1 MNTMIEKQDLG
12 IIRPSQ
18 LQDWLTS
25 HGIITV
31 TTEECAHLLGVPIR
45 DVSQRLVRL
54 RSKGELVSG
63 ARGLWIAVPSEFR
76 EMGAPEPMRYIHNL
90 MGFYDNEYCVG
101 YNRSYA
107 SLISKKRIT
116 LASGSAYV
124 SSIGTTMLMVA
135 ANPENC
141 GGIDNAA
148 TVICELADN
157 QTDFISEVLTDANFF
172 PRAAVNRLGWI
183 LDYCAEVPCLEDM
196 EKYCTLSS
204 EPTMLSPG
212 GCRMGKVNKRWNV
225 IENRRIE
232 TDV

>member
-1 MNTMIEKQDLG
+1 MDNSLLAVRG
-12 IIRPSQ
+12 INHKYIVVGRSE
-18 LQDWLTS
+18 LQ
-25 HGIITV
+25 
-31 TTEECAHLLGVPIR
+31 
-45 DVSQRLVRL
+45 
-54 RSKGELVSG
+54 
-63 ARGLWIAVPSEFR
+63 F
-76 EMGAPEPMRYIHNL
+76 
-90 MGFYDNEYCVG
+90 

-124 SSIGTTMLMVA
+124 RSIGTTMLMVA

-157 QTDFISEVLTDANFF
+157 QTDFISEVLSDAHFF

-183 LDYCAEVPCLEDM
+183 LDYCAEVTCLEDL

-204 EPTMLSPG
+204 EPTMLSPSR
-212 GCRMGKVNKRWNV
+212 CRMGKVNKRWNV

-232 TDV
+232 VDV